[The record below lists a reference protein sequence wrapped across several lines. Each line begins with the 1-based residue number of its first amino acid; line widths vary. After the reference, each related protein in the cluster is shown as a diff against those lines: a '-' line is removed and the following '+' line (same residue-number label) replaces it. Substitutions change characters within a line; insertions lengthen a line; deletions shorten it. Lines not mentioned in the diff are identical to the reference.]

1 MKLIEFKEY
10 NNNNNFQSINKK
22 KIAATITIAT
32 ILVIILIFILLYFF
46 NKNFRDWADMHILMK
61 TITEGK
67 LSSIEID
74 SSEKLSIYAYDKYI
88 AVINVDKLEIYNS
101 SAKKISSIDVNI
113 DNPTFESKGRYMV
126 IGDKGKR
133 RVYLVSGTKV
143 IWNSKVDGSIS
154 RVSVNE
160 NGYVSVISTSG
171 TYKSIIAVFN
181 PSGEQLFKT
190 FIPTNTVVDSTISS
204 DNKYLSFA
212 EIDTTKTVIQSIVKT
227 QSIKDAME
235 SSNNSI
241 INTYEMPANSLVVN
255 LRYQGSKNLLCM
267 CDDGIQLLTDGNMQQ
282 FADFSEEGKLYSFAG
297 IGLSNTIYKVDES
310 SDGISNQ
317 KSELI
322 LVNTGTKKNNTYTIE
337 GIAKDTAASDDN
349 IAINLGSEIYFVS
362 SRGWLIKK
370 YIANQEIKDVVVS
383 DRIAAIIFRDKVEI
397 LIL

>member
-10 NNNNNFQSINKK
+10 NNNNNFRIINKK
-22 KIAATITIAT
+22 KIAVTTTIAV
-32 ILVIILIFILLYFF
+32 ILIIILIFILFYFF
-46 NKNFRDWADMHILMK
+46 NKNFRKWADMHILMK

-74 SSEKLSIYAYDKYI
+74 SSEELSVYAYDKYI
-88 AVINVDKLEIYNS
+88 AIINVDKLEIYNS
-101 SAKKISSIDVNI
+101 SAKKISSIDVNL

-126 IGDKGKR
+126 IGDKGKQ
-133 RVYLVSGTKV
+133 RVYLVSGTRI
-143 IWNSKVDGSIS
+143 IWNSQVDGSIS

-190 FIPTNTVVDSTISS
+190 FIPTNTIVDSTISS

-212 EIDTTKTVIQSIVKT
+212 EIDTTKTIIQSIVKT
-227 QSIKDAME
+227 QSIKEAME

-241 INTYEMPANSLVVN
+241 INTYEMPANSLIVS
-255 LRYQGSKNLLCM
+255 LKYQGSKNLLCM
-267 CDDGIQLLTDGNMQQ
+267 CDDGIQLIVDGNMQQ
-282 FADFSEEGKLYSFAG
+282 FANFSEEGKLYSFAG

-317 KSELI
+317 KSELV
-322 LVNTGTKKNNTYTIE
+322 LVNTGTKKQNTYTID

-349 IAINLGSEIYFVS
+349 IAVNLGSEIYFVS

-370 YIANQEIKDVVVS
+370 YIANQEIKDVIVS
-383 DRIAAIIFRDKVEI
+383 DRIAAIIFRDKIEI

>member
-1 MKLIEFKEY
+1 MKIIEFKEY
-10 NNNNNFQSINKK
+10 NNDNFQSINKK
-22 KIAATITIAT
+22 KIVATVTIAT
-32 ILVIILIFILLYFF
+32 ILVIILVFILFYFF
-46 NKNFRDWADMHILMK
+46 NKNFRNWADMHILMK

-126 IGDKGKR
+126 IGDKGKK

-143 IWNSKVDGSIS
+143 IWNTQVDGSIS

-160 NGYVSVISTSG
+160 NGYVSVISASG

-190 FIPTNTVVDSTISS
+190 FIPTNTVIDSTISS

-212 EIDTTKTVIQSIVKT
+212 EIDTTKTAIQSIVKT

-235 SSNNSI
+235 ASNNSI
-241 INTYEMPANSLVVN
+241 IHTYEMPVNSLIVS
-255 LRYQGSKNLLCM
+255 LKYQGSKNLLCM
-267 CDDGIQLLTDGNMQQ
+267 CDDGIQLLADGNMQQ
-282 FADFSEEGKLYSFAG
+282 VANFSEEGKLYSFAG

-322 LVNTGTKKNNTYTIE
+322 LVNTGTKKQNTYTIE

-370 YIANQEIKDVVVS
+370 YVANQEIRDVIVS

>member
-10 NNNNNFQSINKK
+10 NNNNNFRIINKK
-22 KIAATITIAT
+22 KIAVTTTIAV
-32 ILVIILIFILLYFF
+32 ILIIILIFILFYFF
-46 NKNFRDWADMHILMK
+46 NKNFRKWADMHILMK

-74 SSEKLSIYAYDKYI
+74 SSEELSVYAYDKYI
-88 AVINVDKLEIYNS
+88 AIINVDKLEIYNS
-101 SAKKISSIDVNI
+101 SAKKISSIDVNL

-126 IGDKGKR
+126 IGDKGKQ
-133 RVYLVSGTKV
+133 RVYLVSGTRV
-143 IWNSKVDGSIS
+143 IWNSQVDGSIS

-190 FIPTNTVVDSTISS
+190 FIPTNTIVDSTISS

-212 EIDTTKTVIQSIVKT
+212 EIDTTKTIIQSIVKT
-227 QSIKDAME
+227 QSIKEAME

-241 INTYEMPANSLVVN
+241 INTYEMPANSLIVS
-255 LRYQGSKNLLCM
+255 LKYQGSKNLLCM
-267 CDDGIQLLTDGNMQQ
+267 CDDGIQLIVDGNMQQ
-282 FADFSEEGKLYSFAG
+282 FANFSEEGKLYSFAG

-317 KSELI
+317 KSELV
-322 LVNTGTKKNNTYTIE
+322 LVNTGTKKQNTYTID

-349 IAINLGSEIYFVS
+349 IAVNLGSEIYFVS

-370 YIANQEIKDVVVS
+370 YIANQEIKDVIVS
-383 DRIAAIIFRDKVEI
+383 DRIAAIIFRDKIEI

>member
-1 MKLIEFKEY
+1 
-10 NNNNNFQSINKK
+10 
-22 KIAATITIAT
+22 
-32 ILVIILIFILLYFF
+32 
-46 NKNFRDWADMHILMK
+46 MHILMK

-101 SAKKISSIDVNI
+101 SAKKVSSIDVNI

-126 IGDKGKR
+126 VGDKGKK
-133 RVYLVSGTKV
+133 RVYLISGTKV
-143 IWNSKVDGSIS
+143 IWDSQVDGAIS

-171 TYKSIIAVFN
+171 TYKSVIAVFN

-212 EIDTTKTVIQSIVKT
+212 EIDTTQTTIQSIVKT
-227 QSIKDAME
+227 QSIKDAIE
-235 SSNNSI
+235 ASDSSI
-241 INTYEMPANSLVVN
+241 VYTYEMPANALVVS
-255 LRYQGSKNLLCM
+255 LKYQGSKNLLCM
-267 CDDGIQLLTDGNMQQ
+267 CDDGIQLIADGSMQQ
-282 FADFSEEGKLYSFAG
+282 FANFNEEGKLYSFAG
-297 IGLSNTIYKVDES
+297 IGLSNTIYKVNES

-317 KSELI
+317 SSELI
-322 LVNTGTKKNNTYTIE
+322 LVNTGTKKQNSYTIE
-337 GIAKDTAASDDN
+337 GIAKDTTASDDN
-349 IAINLGSEIYFVS
+349 IAINLGTEVYFVS

-370 YIANQEIKDVVVS
+370 YIANQEVKDVIVS
-383 DRIAAIIFRDKVEI
+383 DRVAAIVFRDKIEI

>member
-10 NNNNNFQSINKK
+10 NNNNFQSINKK
-22 KIAATITIAT
+22 KIAVTVTIAT
-32 ILVIILIFILLYFF
+32 ILLIILVFILFYFF
-46 NKNFRDWADMHILMK
+46 NKNFRNWADMHILMK

-126 IGDKGKR
+126 IGDKGKK

-143 IWNSKVDGSIS
+143 IWNSEVDGSIS

-160 NGYVSVISTSG
+160 NGYVSVISASG

-190 FIPTNTVVDSTISS
+190 FIPTNTVIDSTISS

-212 EIDTTKTVIQSIVKT
+212 EIDTTQTAIQSIVKT

-235 SSNNSI
+235 ASNNSI
-241 INTYEMPANSLVVN
+241 IHTYEMPANSLIVS
-255 LRYQGSKNLLCM
+255 LKYQGSKNLLCM
-267 CDDGIQLLTDGNMQQ
+267 CDDGIQLLADGNMQQ
-282 FADFSEEGKLYSFAG
+282 VANFSEEGKLYSFAG
-297 IGLSNTIYKVDES
+297 IGLSNTIHKVDES
-310 SDGISNQ
+310 SDGITNQ

-322 LVNTGTKKNNTYTIE
+322 LVKTGTKKQNTYTIE

-370 YIANQEIKDVVVS
+370 YVANQEIRDVIVS
-383 DRIAAIIFRDKVEI
+383 DRIAAIIFRDKIEI

>member
-10 NNNNNFQSINKK
+10 NNNNNFRIINKK
-22 KIAATITIAT
+22 KIAVTTTIAV
-32 ILVIILIFILLYFF
+32 ILIIILIFILFYFF
-46 NKNFRDWADMHILMK
+46 NKNFRKWADMHILMK

-74 SSEKLSIYAYDKYI
+74 SSEELLVYAYDKYI
-88 AVINVDKLEIYNS
+88 AIINVDKLEIYNS
-101 SAKKISSIDVNI
+101 SAKKISSIDVNL

-126 IGDKGKR
+126 IGDKGKQ
-133 RVYLVSGTKV
+133 RVYLVSGTRV
-143 IWNSKVDGSIS
+143 IWNSQVDGSIS

-190 FIPTNTVVDSTISS
+190 FIPTNTIVDSTISS

-212 EIDTTKTVIQSIVKT
+212 EIDTTKTIIQSIVKT
-227 QSIKDAME
+227 QSIKEAME

-241 INTYEMPANSLVVN
+241 INTYEMPANSLIVS
-255 LRYQGSKNLLCM
+255 LKYQGSKNLLCM
-267 CDDGIQLLTDGNMQQ
+267 CDDGIQLIVDGNMQQ
-282 FADFSEEGKLYSFAG
+282 FANFSEEGKLYSFAG

-317 KSELI
+317 KSELV
-322 LVNTGTKKNNTYTIE
+322 LVNTGTKKQNTYTID

-349 IAINLGSEIYFVS
+349 IAVNLGSEIYFVS

-370 YIANQEIKDVVVS
+370 YIANQEIKDVIVS
-383 DRIAAIIFRDKVEI
+383 DRIAAIIFRDKIEI